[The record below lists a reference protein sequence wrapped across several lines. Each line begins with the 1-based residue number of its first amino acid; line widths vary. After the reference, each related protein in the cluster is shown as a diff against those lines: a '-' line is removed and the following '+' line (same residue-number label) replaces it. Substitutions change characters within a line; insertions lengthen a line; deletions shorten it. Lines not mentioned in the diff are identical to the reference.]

1 MNDVK
6 AVTIQLVARGA
17 RAAWRGLK
25 AARKFPVVPGAVFLM
40 FIVFAVFAPQ
50 IAPYDPVKIAVIN
63 RLKPPFFLAGGS
75 TAHLLGTDTLGRDVL
90 SRLIFGA
97 RVSLLVAAAVI
108 AISVTLGFLI
118 GVSAGYLG
126 GRIDAFLMRIADG
139 AIAFPALLLALLFA
153 VSLGPSIYTVILS
166 LSILSWALTARII
179 RSEVMRLRNME
190 FIAQARIL
198 ACSRFRI
205 VVRHLLP
212 NVLNSLMIVV
222 TTSVG
227 IVVLT
232 EAFLGFLGAGVP
244 PPTPSWGS
252 MVADGRDYFQSAWW
266 ISFWPGVAIAL
277 LVLSGNY
284 IGDWLRDRLDPRLRQ
299 I

>member
-1 MNDVK
+1 MITPLAK
-6 AVTIQLVARGA
+6 GA
-17 RAAWRGLK
+17 RFAWRVLRVT
-25 AARKFPVVPGAVFLM
+25 RKYPVIPMGIFLL
-40 FIVFAVFAPQ
+40 FIIFAIFAPQ

-63 RLKPPFFLAGGS
+63 RLKPPFFMDGGS

-97 RVSLLVAAAVI
+97 RVSLLVAAAVL
-108 AISVTLGFLI
+108 AISTTIGFVI
-118 GVSAGYLG
+118 GAVAGYIG
-126 GRIDAFLMRIADG
+126 GRVDALLMRVADG
-139 AIAFPALLLALLFA
+139 AIAFPALLIALLFA
-153 VSLGPSIYTVILS
+153 VSLGPSVLTVIIS
-166 LSILSWALTARII
+166 LSIMSWALTARII

-190 FIAQARIL
+190 FISQARIV

-205 VVRHLLP
+205 VVRHVLP

-266 ISFWPGVAIAL
+266 ISLWPGLAIAL